1 MITMRDDV
9 GLCDLKNGD
18 VYSSYRFYILPVLQ
32 SERIRK
38 SVAVPVESS
47 FLLVSNSDLQSVRLS
62 NSLTFQVQEDH
73 QCQPST
79 GQHGRSAMNLQ
90 STNRIQQQLSFQQ
103 VPYAPSVDCMGRPT
117 SKTSGAACAG
127 YCRGAGKGKRASGK
141 PWPRSA
147 CNERV
152 AQPQTACRDA

>member
-62 NSLTFQVQEDH
+62 NSLTFQVQEVH
-73 QCQPST
+73 QFVN
-79 GQHGRSAMNLQ
+79 HE
-90 STNRIQQQLSFQQ
+90 Q
-103 VPYAPSVDCMGRPT
+103 VNMEDPP
-117 SKTSGAACAG
+117 
-127 YCRGAGKGKRASGK
+127 
-141 PWPRSA
+141 
-147 CNERV
+147 
-152 AQPQTACRDA
+152 